1 MNDKYKIVIFGT
13 GKAAKLHYLSY
24 KKFLNEDMIV
34 FIDPLHKP
42 KYNNIVIYKTLKDF
56 LVDTNFPPSKVIIDI
71 CTPYFVFDSIIQE
84 CKSNHL
90 YNIIVEKPFVAN
102 IDDFKNKY
110 LGLNICMVQ
119 NYLYSNITKLLKQLI
134 LKYNLQIEE
143 LNVDFSKN
151 RVIDSFNNRGMIA
164 NKVTNVF
171 EVEFPHEL
179 YISDYLLDLH
189 NNFNII
195 DLKVSDMVV
204 NNKVIKNHGYGCIIA
219 KKDTI
224 KTKLESNLMNGETI
238 KRLKVRCKGNILL
251 EANYLI
257 YDKDIN
263 LIKKGNVC
271 VKHND
276 RVIYYKDIDYDDNML
291 ECLKDYYYYF
301 ISGKVE
307 DKYKNRILSFSQ
319 LMTKINQKEFA
330 NGESI

>member
-1 MNDKYKIVIFGT
+1 M
-13 GKAAKLHYLSY
+13 
-24 KKFLNEDMIV
+24 
-34 FIDPLHKP
+34 
-42 KYNNIVIYKTLKDF
+42 
-56 LVDTNFPPSKVIIDI
+56 
-71 CTPYFVFDSIIQE
+71 
-84 CKSNHL
+84 
-90 YNIIVEKPFVAN
+90 
-102 IDDFKNKY
+102 
-110 LGLNICMVQ
+110 
-119 NYLYSNITKLLKQLI
+119 
-134 LKYNLQIEE
+134 KYNLQIEE